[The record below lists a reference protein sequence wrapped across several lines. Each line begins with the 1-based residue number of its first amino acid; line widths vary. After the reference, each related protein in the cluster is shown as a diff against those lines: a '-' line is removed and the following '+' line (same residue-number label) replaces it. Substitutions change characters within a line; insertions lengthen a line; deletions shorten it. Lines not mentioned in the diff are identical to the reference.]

1 MTFFVRRLCKKELN
15 LNFFLMRA
23 MGFSVNNNQE
33 VLLRNIFFI
42 FFFKEEGI
50 QCRGGG
56 AASIPRKSIAH
67 RPAYDSTEEFTRV

>member
-33 VLLRNIFFI
+33 VHLRNIFFI
-42 FFFKEEGI
+42 FFF
-50 QCRGGG
+50 QRGGHTMQRRWRSQHTTQKHC
-56 AASIPRKSIAH
+56 ASTGI
-67 RPAYDSTEEFTRV
+67 